1 MEEQKKKPRE
11 KKGPGKKWE
20 WGKKKKHMKIKG
32 PGKKTYWPNKLT
44 AGGQFHP
51 IHEIPEGDFL
61 DGALVG
67 AGSLK
72 PHFQFHVHFQFILKS
87 SNKIMKLRVLFPLC
101 YCYHNYNPQGT
112 WVLFVLRNYV
122 FCFSTLVR
130 FVLCGLK
137 KFFLFEKLG
146 PICPRKQFTCRELF
160 SEF

>member
-1 MEEQKKKPRE
+1 MKKMRVRE
-11 KKGPGKKWE
+11 KKKHVKKE
-20 WGKKKKHMKIKG
+20 CPRKKENYV
-32 PGKKTYWPNKLT
+32 PSKLT

-51 IHEIPEGDFL
+51 IHEIPERDFL

-112 WVLFVLRNYV
+112 WVPFVLRNYA
-122 FCFSTLVR
+122 FCFSTPVR
-130 FVLCGLK
+130 FVLCGSK